1 MMPGGH
7 RPAMMTGAV
16 GRGPAPWAEEFAA
29 AQQQQP
35 AQVAAAAA
43 PSPWA
48 EEYAEAHPA
57 ESWASEYTTATAEA
71 EQQSARQRR

>member
-1 MMPGGH
+1 MMPGGGH
-7 RPAMMTGAV
+7 HPAMMMTGA
-16 GRGPAPWAEEFAA
+16 RGPAPWAEEFAA

-35 AQVAAAAA
+35 APVAAAAA

-57 ESWASEYTTATAEA
+57 ESWASEFTTATAEA
-71 EQQSARQRR
+71 EQQSARLRR